1 MIVLDTHVWVWW
13 LSQSGAMPVQ
23 VRKAIKEAQTIQAI
37 YVSTI
42 STWEVAQLTDRGRLR
57 LTMDV
62 AAWLAQAES
71 LPFLNFV
78 PIDNHIALKS
88 VQLVGPLHQDPA
100 DRIIIATALTLGATL
115 LTKDKKILAYPHVKT
130 MW

>member
-1 MIVLDTHVWVWW
+1 MAH
-13 LSQSGAMPVQ
+13 
-23 VRKAIKEAQTIQAI
+23 
-37 YVSTI
+37 
-42 STWEVAQLTDRGRLR
+42 LTDRGRLQ

-88 VQLVGPLHQDPA
+88 VRLPGPLHQDPA